1 MINVEKEIGGKV
13 LSLQTGKIA
22 RQSAGS
28 VVLTYGETVLL
39 IAVNAAKEAREDID
53 FFPLQVEYREKH
65 YASGKI
71 PGGFFK
77 REGRPSEIETLN
89 SRHIDRPIS
98 LSLIHI

>member
-39 IAVNAAKEAREDID
+39 IAVNAAEELERMWI
-53 FFPLQVEYREKH
+53 F
-65 YASGKI
+65 
-71 PGGFFK
+71 
-77 REGRPSEIETLN
+77 
-89 SRHIDRPIS
+89 S
-98 LSLIHI
+98 LSGRI